1 MVESLEDSSI
11 VGVLDDH
18 SGEEVYLSLI
28 MIIEPLQKKGL
39 GSQIYRFFENLMV
52 QNGSDSMCIDVINDY
67 PGNVMFF
74 WEKLDFYSGENVELK
89 WDEK

>member
-1 MVESLEDSSI
+1 
-11 VGVLDDH
+11 
-18 SGEEVYLSLI
+18 
-28 MIIEPLQKKGL
+28 
-39 GSQIYRFFENLMV
+39 MV
-52 QNGSDSMCIDVINDY
+52 QNGSDSMCIDVVNDY